1 MPARLPHSAQTGW
14 PLWGLLF
21 EGFSGGLAQDLVSVC
36 RVGGRSQERDGPAVG
51 HDARGLSMCHRGDS
65 PLLSEKNNHSPPFYR
80 CTRGSRRGPP
90 KAAHSQGQ
98 SGVEAQQR
106 ARGCSALGA
115 MAGPTR
121 GVGQGWGPPCLP
133 WGPPR
138 CHNQSPGPVSASV
151 DGQRPPHRVAVSIS
165 GTRPSAPSPRT
176 AARQPA
182 QGHGRGWQGLPD
194 PFRFGVEF
202 EVTADPPGPSDIL
215 PPPECRPALDGDAV
229 DQGPSVRTAFVL
241 PSAYETFPFGWSP
254 CTSTL
259 CLHTSMHTH
268 THMCEPRAL
277 RGGVCPGTR
286 TRREEGVRA
295 RTPGF
300 GGHHCEHFTIRC

>member
-1 MPARLPHSAQTGW
+1 MTLGASACVTGVILPSSLRRTITHPHFIGVRGGPGGDPPRLRIHRG
-14 PLWGLLF
+14 
-21 EGFSGGLAQDLVSVC
+21 
-36 RVGGRSQERDGPAVG
+36 RVGSRPSSVPGDAVRWERWQAP
-51 HDARGLSMCHRGDS
+51 H
-65 PLLSEKNNHSPPFYR
+65 
-80 CTRGSRRGPP
+80 
-90 KAAHSQGQ
+90 
-98 SGVEAQQR
+98 
-106 ARGCSALGA
+106 GA
-115 MAGPTR
+115 W
-121 GVGQGWGPPCLP
+121 GQGWGPPCLP

-138 CHNQSPGPVSASV
+138 CHDQSPGPVSASV

-165 GTRPSAPSPRT
+165 GTRPSAPGPRT

-194 PFRFGVEF
+194 PFRSGVEF

-268 THMCEPRAL
+268 TH
-277 RGGVCPGTR
+277 V
-286 TRREEGVRA
+286 
-295 RTPGF
+295 
-300 GGHHCEHFTIRC
+300 